1 MYTAGPGA
9 PPDMPIHAGCT
20 VCHADDDNLLDCAAT
35 GVPGSDDGPG
45 WDSDCGTA
53 GHAAIED
60 QCYGGG
66 HDADQGAICFTHEEF
81 VNWGQISELVQ
92 PCSER
97 NIENDPS
104 MALTFGCIEFASV
117 YCRFDISGSDGS
129 YDGALAEFTACMDR
143 EMDAP
148 EINDPSNPRY
158 MHADGSNQPP
168 GYCSASLA
176 SAQFLRNE
184 DVCVQPTEGECSQG
198 DCGGPQNSNI
208 GFHITIPFK
217 CHNAGI
223 YHFRMHADYGLGSFI
238 GVDGAQHSP
247 GNIWGHIMHGDV
259 QLNGTPD
266 RPGDHSFEALVSC
279 GFGLSHRAVPDVRL
293 GRQGFEDCCDGHA
306 ELEVHLPCDFPDSPW
321 RTVHSGSH
329 TWMSSTCL
337 AMPPTSCPAPAE
349 CSMDTDSAAN
359 CGGVGDSVTC
369 GAAAAAGGGGG
380 GGGGGLTHGQA
391 RLSSS
396 PQGRIE
402 VWNENINSW

>member
-1 MYTAGPGA
+1 
-9 PPDMPIHAGCT
+9 MPIHAGCT

-35 GVPGSDDGPG
+35 GSPGSDDGPG
-45 WDSDCGTA
+45 WNSDCGTA

-60 QCYGGG
+60 QCYGSG
-66 HDADQGAICFTHEEF
+66 HDSDQGAICFTHEEF
-81 VNWGQISELVQ
+81 VHWGQISELVQ

-104 MALTFGCIEFASV
+104 MALVFGCIEFASV

-143 EMDAP
+143 DMDAP

-168 GYCSASLA
+168 GYCSASLS

-247 GNIWGHIMHGDV
+247 GNIWGHILHGDV

-279 GFGLSHRAVPDVRL
+279 GLCLPHRACLTCALADRALRTAATDTRSWRCTCRATSPTARGVPCTLAPTPGCLLLASRCRPRAARRL
-293 GRQGFEDCCDGHA
+293 PSAPWTQTPPPTAAGWATPSRA
-306 ELEVHLPCDFPDSPW
+306 ELP
-321 RTVHSGSH
+321 RQR
-329 TWMSSTCL
+329 
-337 AMPPTSCPAPAE
+337 
-349 CSMDTDSAAN
+349 
-359 CGGVGDSVTC
+359 
-369 GAAAAAGGGGG
+369 GAAVVAA
-380 GGGGGLTHGQA
+380 
-391 RLSSS
+391 
-396 PQGRIE
+396 
-402 VWNENINSW
+402 